1 MKKTTNKLVTFPSSI
16 GHNNPP
22 KDIEPIE
29 FTNSAIKEIKV
40 DRLDFG
46 KKRYLEIPFIVPKGS
61 HLKGLILTVS
71 KATKKKTFTLRF
83 WINKKAYKHH
93 LGDFKDYRSSN
104 NPGFSCPHVN
114 TKQYEIHKEHTND
127 KGLYIKNPKLTEKI
141 KETKITEKQIETYKS
156 LTIRDV
162 IELICKDGFPKML
175 EEQKLSKRAL
185 CDYFRYLCGS

>member
-61 HLKGLILTVS
+61 HLKGLLLTIS
-71 KATKKKTFTLRF
+71 KL
-83 WINKKAYKHH
+83 Y
-93 LGDFKDYRSSN
+93 
-104 NPGFSCPHVN
+104 
-114 TKQYEIHKEHTND
+114 
-127 KGLYIKNPKLTEKI
+127 GLYGQNNIYTNSITQLRQNGHTRIK
-141 KETKITEKQIETYKS
+141 
-156 LTIRDV
+156 RV
-162 IELICKDGFPKML
+162 
-175 EEQKLSKRAL
+175 
-185 CDYFRYLCGS
+185 